1 MFPSGLL
8 FNTLLCLFWF
18 CFTILTCWTAR
29 CSTPWRASVAS
40 CAFGVGFIVERM
52 TVLSAALEEQFVF
65 YVPPALS
72 AIQPSQ
78 GSAAGGI
85 VLTVFGRGFGAPA
98 HAAEGGLNTPSDV
111 ARCRLLLTC
120 TAPGGPVQ
128 VALTSAATPS
138 AATPAS
144 GGGGASSSTLASQV
158 TCQLPAAPCAGSAS
172 VSFARNGVDFVH
184 HLADCPD
191 GRRARAVGSSSSSSR
206 RQERDGCIFE
216 FVGEAGAP
224 LPPASSAAAA
234 YAHVDTGVHPV
245 DGGGLPAGSAVAVV
259 VGILAYVY
267 LARCVTLQAER
278 RRFVRQDNGS
288 SVPYSLGEAYVL
300 WLLFG
305 PLGAHR

>member
-1 MFPSGLL
+1 
-8 FNTLLCLFWF
+8 LCFVLHSVVLVLVVFYH
-18 CFTILTCWTAR
+18 ILTCRTAR

-40 CAFGVGFIVERM
+40 CAFGLGFLVERM
-52 TVLSAALEEQFVF
+52 TVLSAALEERFVF

-78 GSAAGGI
+78 GSAAGGV
-85 VLTVFGRGFGAPA
+85 VLTIVGRGFDAPA
-98 HAAEGGLNTPSDV
+98 HAAEGGLITPSDV

-120 TAPGGPVQ
+120 TAPSGPVQ
-128 VALTSAATPS
+128 VALTS

-144 GGGGASSSTLASQV
+144 GGGGASSSSPPSQV
-158 TCQLPAAPCAGSAS
+158 TCHLPPAPCAGSAI

-191 GRRARAVGSSSSSSR
+191 VDGRRAPAVGNSNSSR

-224 LPPASSAAAA
+224 LPPAPSAAAA
-234 YAHVDTGVHPV
+234 DALVDTGVHPV
-245 DGGGLPAGSAVAVV
+245 EGGGLSAGGAVAVV

-267 LARCVTLQAER
+267 LARCVTLLAER

-305 PLGAHR
+305 TLGAHR